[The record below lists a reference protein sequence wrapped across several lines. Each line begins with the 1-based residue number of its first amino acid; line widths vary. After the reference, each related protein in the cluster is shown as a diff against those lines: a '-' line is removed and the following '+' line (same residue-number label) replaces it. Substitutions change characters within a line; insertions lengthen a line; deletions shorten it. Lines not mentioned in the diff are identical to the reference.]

1 MRSKSMEYNCELMLC
16 RILQIVANQRDM
28 SRWLREEQE
37 HGDTE
42 ER

>member
-1 MRSKSMEYNCELMLC
+1 MKYNCELMLC

-37 HGDTE
+37 HE
-42 ER
+42 